1 MRLGTLC
8 AIKTLSY
15 ALTVDLGGLTQRES
29 KCVTAKWN

>member
-1 MRLGTLC
+1 MRPSTLC

-15 ALTVDLGGLTQRES
+15 AHTVDLGGLTQREG